1 MSVANGGT
9 GATTSSGA
17 RASLSAAVAGAV
29 GSSEI
34 VMTTARVLGRT
45 TASTGAIEEITVGS
59 GLTLASGSL
68 TSPVKA
74 WITYNGVTDTVLA
87 SYNMGTP
94 TKNGTGNYSFT
105 FTTALSSGNYA
116 MSFGGLVW
124 TSANQS
130 AIASIYNGTTP
141 TTTGFQIET
150 NSVGGAVVQGRADVT
165 RLCIVCY
172 E

>member
-1 MSVANGGT
+1 M
-9 GATTSSGA
+9 
-17 RASLSAAVAGAV
+17 
-29 GSSEI
+29 
-34 VMTTARVLGRT
+34 
-45 TASTGAIEEITVGS
+45 TVGS

-94 TKNGTGNYSFT
+94 TKNGTGDYSFT

-116 MSFGGLVW
+116 MTFGGLVW
-124 TSANQS
+124 TNANQS
-130 AIASIYNGTTP
+130 AIASIFNGTTP

-150 NSVGGAVVQGRADVT
+150 NSVGGAVTQSRADVT
-165 RLCIVCY
+165 RLCIVCF